1 MRKLIALILIC
12 ISFGLFADDKK
23 IDGAGG
29 LKWFTMY
36 KDAVEDAKERDTVLL
51 VNFTGSDWCHWCFK
65 LDEDVFS
72 KDDFHKWQEEN
83 VTLLMIDFP
92 QNIVLTEEQ
101 KSHNQMLAS
110 MYGIQGFPTIVILSA
125 DGSYLGRTGYGKDVN
140 QWIKNIE
147 EMIDD

>member
-1 MRKLIALILIC
+1 MRKIVIIALISL
-12 ISFGLFADDKK
+12 SFGLFAENKK

-36 KDAVEDAKERDTVLL
+36 KDAVEDAKERDTVIL

-72 KDDFHKWQEEN
+72 KEEFHKWQEKN

-92 QNIVLTEEQ
+92 QNIKLSDEQ
-101 KSHNQMLAS
+101 RNHNQMLAA
-110 MYGIQGFPTIVILSA
+110 MYGIQGFPTIILLSE
-125 DGSYLGRTGYGKDVN
+125 DGGFLGRTGYGKDVN

-147 EMIDD
+147 GMIDD